1 MITTIEQARE
11 IAPDVMILAR
21 ARYRRMVEAMENAGA
36 DEVFTEEG
44 IIGTVLGSSAVAMIL
59 PENVEQGLEGSELE
73 RTQIT

>member
-1 MITTIEQARE
+1 MI
-11 IAPDVMILAR
+11 
-21 ARYRRMVEAMENAGA
+21 EAMEAAGA

-73 RTQIT
+73 RSKTS